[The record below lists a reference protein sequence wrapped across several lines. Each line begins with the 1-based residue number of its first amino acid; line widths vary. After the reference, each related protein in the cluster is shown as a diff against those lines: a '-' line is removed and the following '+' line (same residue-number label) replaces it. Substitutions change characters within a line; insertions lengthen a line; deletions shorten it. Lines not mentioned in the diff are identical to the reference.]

1 MNTNAP
7 QRRGVTAIDGA
18 LALIAVLLMVQ
29 IWLLSSTLEEFLA
42 GRRDAATPGAIISCG
57 IFLACL
63 GLYLLIERVD
73 AEVRKD

>member
-57 IFLACL
+57 IFTR
-63 GLYLLIERVD
+63 YTITNWIFNWYRI
-73 AEVRKD
+73 